1 MSQFPEN
8 STIYAV
14 NLTTGSGGD
23 WYPEYLPAIW
33 TRLALL
39 EKQVFGVAQQ
49 PPYPV
54 APSAS
59 EGVPAQQ

>member
-1 MSQFPEN
+1 MSQFPVD
-8 STIYAV
+8 STIWAANPAV
-14 NLTTGSGGD
+14 GSGGD

-33 TRLALL
+33 TRLAML

-54 APSAS
+54 PPPATEGAPS
-59 EGVPAQQ
+59 P